1 MQVWFA
7 SRFYWETVSIDRKFY
22 KQLGYIWFGKVWWV
36 RIWIWIQGKGET
48 LKHSSM
54 KKKRSKSELQVC
66 AMQVAWMFMYNCEWM
81 PLWLTNYRKYFKMV
95 QNNYIYPANW
105 LWMADLNSFLGIQ
118 KNITNGWNNSFLGTK
133 YDYKWLIHL
142 SAFLRNTTQKCR
154 VNSANLSSSFVISLE
169 TKS

>member
-81 PLWLTNYRKYFKMV
+81 PLWLTNYRKYFKMA
-95 QNNYIYPANW
+95 QNNNIYPANW

-118 KNITNGWNNSFLGTK
+118 KILQMAARTASWGLNMIINGWSIYQLSWEIQHKNAE
-133 YDYKWLIHL
+133 LIL
-142 SAFLRNTTQKCR
+142 L
-154 VNSANLSSSFVISLE
+154 I
-169 TKS
+169 